1 MTNLVDAVQTGNK
14 RETLIALRDIL
25 AKTIQNCESG
35 RDMASNTK
43 RLMEVINEL
52 ETLPDPTPSGS
63 PVLREVLEKEL
74 ADKGIA
80 DEIKVITTGCFGL
93 CALGP
98 VMIVYPLAQKYFVGG
113 VMMGSVKG

>member
-52 ETLPDPTPSGS
+52 ETLPDPA
-63 PVLREVLEKEL
+63 EKKISKHDRLKSKSERR
-74 ADKGIA
+74 
-80 DEIKVITTGCFGL
+80 
-93 CALGP
+93 
-98 VMIVYPLAQKYFVGG
+98 
-113 VMMGSVKG
+113 